1 MFLQISSRCYPHL
14 LHKLMYDR
22 VIIIKIIV
30 FAAHER
36 SCTYTFS
43 SLGASSNGLTV
54 IFACKKLD
62 AHLASTCCRGC
73 DVVRSRSCSSQQHV
87 SRTYLINQLRV
98 INYAT
103 VSGDAYIFCDVVTAA
118 ITYTILSTKSA
129 WKCLLQDKASI
140 RLLKISD
147 CACPWRSDASVAA
160 VKVPNTQ

>member
-1 MFLQISSRCYPHL
+1 MLPHL

-103 VSGDAYIFCDVVTAA
+103 VSADAYIFCDDVTA
-118 ITYTILSTKSA
+118 ITYTILSMKSA